1 MPYTP
6 DLVHELN
13 TLIRFDL
20 ETSQQGIKVHKNAD
34 PDVIAA
40 TRRLH
45 EKGLLTLAD
54 GGYLTGLGRDAA
66 EHAQALL
73 TILTSSASASRLR
86 RKRTSPSRG
95 QAIVGCVIRLAG
107 DFQRAQFAEQFAVGA
122 RRLALLRF
130 LQRVAAQLAQ
140 VLHVGT
146 RIVARHFAEHRLVF
160 HQARAQSFQLML
172 ADGGGLSKR
181 R

>member
-45 EKGLLTLAD
+45 DKGLLTLAD

-66 EHAQALL
+66 EHAQAML
-73 TILTSSASASRLR
+73 TILTSSSSTPAPQ
-86 RKRTSPSRG
+86 K
-95 QAIVGCVIRLAG
+95 
-107 DFQRAQFAEQFAVGA
+107 DFA
-122 RRLALLRF
+122 
-130 LQRVAAQLAQ
+130 
-140 VLHVGT
+140 
-146 RIVARHFAEHRLVF
+146 
-160 HQARAQSFQLML
+160 
-172 ADGGGLSKR
+172 
-181 R
+181 

>member
-40 TRRLH
+40 TRRLYD
-45 EKGLLTLAD
+45 KGLLTLAD

-66 EHAQALL
+66 EHAQAML
-73 TILTSSASASRLR
+73 TILTSSSS
-86 RKRTSPSRG
+86 
-95 QAIVGCVIRLAG
+95 
-107 DFQRAQFAEQFAVGA
+107 
-122 RRLALLRF
+122 
-130 LQRVAAQLAQ
+130 VAAASQKD
-140 VLHVGT
+140 
-146 RIVARHFAEHRLVF
+146 FA
-160 HQARAQSFQLML
+160 
-172 ADGGGLSKR
+172 
-181 R
+181 

>member
-20 ETSQQGIKVHKNAD
+20 ATSQQGIKVHKTAD

-45 EKGLLTLAD
+45 AKGLLTQTD

-66 EHAQALL
+66 EHAQAVL
-73 TILTSSASASRLR
+73 TILTSSASSSTALMRD
-86 RKRTSPSRG
+86 
-95 QAIVGCVIRLAG
+95 LA
-107 DFQRAQFAEQFAVGA
+107 
-122 RRLALLRF
+122 
-130 LQRVAAQLAQ
+130 
-140 VLHVGT
+140 
-146 RIVARHFAEHRLVF
+146 
-160 HQARAQSFQLML
+160 
-172 ADGGGLSKR
+172 
-181 R
+181 